1 MDAKKKFL
9 LSTTSFNQHYTFL
22 LTDLDLPAKPHCHL
36 RGTVGWDSHIATRW
50 LPRLPGFPLKI
61 RWMPP

>member
-1 MDAKKKFL
+1 MDAKEKFL

-36 RGTVGWDSHIATRW
+36 RGTVGWDSHIATR
-50 LPRLPGFPLKI
+50 
-61 RWMPP
+61 